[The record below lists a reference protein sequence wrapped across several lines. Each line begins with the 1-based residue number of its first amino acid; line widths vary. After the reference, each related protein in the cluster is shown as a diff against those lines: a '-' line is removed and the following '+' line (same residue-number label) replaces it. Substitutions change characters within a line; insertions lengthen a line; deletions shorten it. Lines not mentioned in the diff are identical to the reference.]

1 MELNVGDSNVVKG
14 AGACWAGEMMMIFWA
29 SWGSSKATMD
39 IGLKVV
45 DHKTSGIEVQ
55 MSSFLVLLVDHVMC
69 NVMQSHSSVYVCVCL
84 CLCQCVRIYLCVSV
98 CICLC
103 GCWKLTFDQT
113 HLVSFLPQTVRS
125 SPILLQILD
134 NRIQIWQQGMSD
146 KTRSRSTKAS
156 IHKYSVNAS
165 WPNHKF
171 YIYLKTIVRY
181 IWDCTLHNGPAVN

>member
-29 SWGSSKATMD
+29 CVHHNQLVEAPQRRLWTLGWKSLTQRLVSESLYDRGAD
-39 IGLKVV
+39 
-45 DHKTSGIEVQ
+45 
-55 MSSFLVLLVDHVMC
+55 VLLPCTTGRPCDVQY
-69 NVMQSHSSVYVCVCL
+69 NAITFQCL
-84 CLCQCVRIYLCVSV
+84 CLCLCVCQCVRIYLCMSV

-146 KTRSRSTKAS
+146 KTRSRSTQAS
-156 IHKYSVNAS
+156 IHKYAVNAS
-165 WPNHKF
+165 WPNHNLL
-171 YIYLKTIVRY
+171 YLLKQ
-181 IWDCTLHNGPAVN
+181 LL